1 MVASKAMDWKDI
13 SEERIDMR
21 VRGFE
26 DIFFGSAT
34 SPKTESEVID
44 VSETRSDEVGREIAR

>member
-1 MVASKAMDWKDI
+1 MDWKDI